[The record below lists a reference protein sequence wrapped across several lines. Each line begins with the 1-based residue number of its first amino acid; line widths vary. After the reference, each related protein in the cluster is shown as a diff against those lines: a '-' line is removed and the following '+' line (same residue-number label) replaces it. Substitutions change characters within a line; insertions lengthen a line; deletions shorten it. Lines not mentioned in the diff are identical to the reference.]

1 MDHGPDVEATIDMFR
16 TTRPPSVDVS
26 AELRDLPT
34 SHLTYHHEGAWF
46 VLGPT
51 GLFVITADE
60 GNLQTAAELAV
71 ANAARL
77 RGDLATELAWVPFV
91 DALVATLSPDATL
104 SLPCIAVPASLLR
117 YTVSEGPRTVP
128 GATLAQLTRLW
139 LSVLSNQ
146 P

>member
-1 MDHGPDVEATIDMFR
+1 MFR
-16 TTRPPSVDVS
+16 TTRSPGVDVS
-26 AELRDLPT
+26 GELRDLPT

-51 GLFVITADE
+51 GLFVITADD
-60 GNLQTAAELAV
+60 GHLQEAAELAV

-77 RGDLATELAWVPFV
+77 RADLAKELAWVPFV
-91 DALVATLSPDATL
+91 DALVATHNPEAAL
-104 SLPCIAVPASLLR
+104 SLPCIAVPVSLLR

-128 GATLAQLTRLW
+128 EATLAQLTRLW
-139 LSVLSNQ
+139 LSILSNQ